1 MAAGAF
7 SVFAPAKINL
17 ALHVTGQRPDSYHRM
32 DMLVAFASVGDTV
45 SVQAADVDSFAVSG
59 RYALAVPA
67 DAANLVLRARD
78 ALRAAA
84 DRRQPVAI
92 ALDKQ
97 LPPASGMGGGSSDAA
112 ATLKALMRLWD
123 IAPGAIDLAALA
135 LGLGADVP
143 MCLAG
148 RALRA
153 RGVGEILDPVAGLP
167 QIAALLVNPG
177 VEVATPA
184 VFRALKKKDNAP
196 LPDFPG
202 AADAMELAA
211 WLVETRNDLQ
221 TPAIGLAP
229 AIGEALAALEATNPL
244 FARMTGSGATC
255 FGIFGTDIDAA
266 AAADRISSA
275 HPGWYVAA
283 TSLG

>member
-1 MAAGAF
+1 MAAGPV

-17 ALHVTGQRPDSYHRM
+17 ALHVTGRRPDSYHLM

-45 SVQAADVDSFAVSG
+45 SVQAADADSFTVTG
-59 RYALAVPA
+59 RYAHAAPA
-67 DAANLVLRARD
+67 GAANLVLRARD
-78 ALRAAA
+78 ALREAI
-84 DRRQPVAI
+84 DRSPPVAI

-123 IAPGAIDLAALA
+123 IAPGSFDLPALA

-148 RALRA
+148 RPLRA

-167 QIAALLVNPG
+167 QIAAVLVNPG

-184 VFRALKKKDNAP
+184 VFTALANKDNPA

-202 AADAMELAA
+202 AADAAGLAGWLAA
-211 WLVETRNDLQ
+211 TRNDLQ
-221 TPAIGLAP
+221 APAIGLAP
-229 AIGEALAALEATNPL
+229 SIGEALAALEATNPL

-255 FGIFGTDIDAA
+255 FGIFGADIDAA
-266 AAADRISSA
+266 AAVDRISCA